1 MRQDNRQIFLLFG
14 HHAARIAVHNGNRR
28 PPVTLAANPP
38 IAQAIVD
45 LPFSEAAFDQ
55 PIDGP
60 PLRLG
65 HREPIEK
72 AGVDF
77 DAVAGVRLAGPVQR
91 PLDGLDDVESVRFRE
106 IPVSLVLTRHSHDST
121 GAVDHE
127 HVVGDE

>member
-1 MRQDNRQIFLLFG
+1 RPRPNSLAADFHVMRQDNRQIFLLFG

-38 IAQAIVD
+38 IAQAILD

-65 HREPIEK
+65 YREPIEK

-77 DAVAGVRLAGPVQR
+77 DAVTSR
-91 PLDGLDDVESVRFRE
+91 S
-106 IPVSLVLTRHSHDST
+106 TR
-121 GAVDHE
+121 G
-127 HVVGDE
+127 